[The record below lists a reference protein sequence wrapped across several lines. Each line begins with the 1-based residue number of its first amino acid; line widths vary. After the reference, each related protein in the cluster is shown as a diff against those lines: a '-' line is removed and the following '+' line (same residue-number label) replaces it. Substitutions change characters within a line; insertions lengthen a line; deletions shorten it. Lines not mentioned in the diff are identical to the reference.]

1 MYQGAAGFGAIFP
14 GEVGPEPINTEQPT
28 RTTGR
33 LLNLKDELSLIM
45 ELLLAGA

>member
-1 MYQGAAGFGAIFP
+1 VADFGGFFG
-14 GEVGPEPINTEQPT
+14 GVGLEPINIEQTT